1 VDSLNVE
8 QLIGSVIQGALG
20 GKRKRHK
27 GVARFLTGGKSSF
40 LNAST
45 LLALGGIA
53 WGVYETMT
61 QSSSPAPAS
70 GQAPPPAPHPVA
82 SPPVVPPPLPG
93 SAGAA
98 PVVTPPPLPGSVN
111 AAPAAVATA
120 SGAVSPEVLR
130 VLRLTLSAARADG
143 TLAPQEREAILAQA
157 RTVGAEALIT
167 AELDQ
172 PTPLEAIVGRS
183 PGGRVAE
190 DLYTLAF
197 SIVRADEQ
205 VLDGERR
212 YLDALAGHL
221 GLDRTAIERLEQQAA
236 ARIAEAGGQ

>member
-1 VDSLNVE
+1 MDSLNVE

-20 GKRKRHK
+20 GRRKRHK
-27 GVARFLTGGKSSF
+27 GVARFLTGGKTSF

-53 WGVYETMT
+53 WGLYETMT
-61 QSSSPAPAS
+61 QASGGPTPAPR
-70 GQAPPPAPHPVA
+70 PVA
-82 SPPVVPPPLPG
+82 SPSVVPPPLPG
-93 SAGAA
+93 SAGA
-98 PVVTPPPLPGSVN
+98 PTVVPPPLPGAPV
-111 AAPAAVATA
+111 APAPAAEAPA
-120 SGAVSPEVLR
+120 HPAVGPEVLR

-143 TLAPQEREAILAQA
+143 TLTPQEREAILAQA
-157 RTVGAEALIT
+157 RTVGAEALIA

-172 PTPLEAIVGRS
+172 PTPLEAIVGRA

-205 VLDGERR
+205 VLDGERQ

-221 GLDRTAIERLEQQAA
+221 GLDRAVTERLEQQAA
-236 ARIAEAGGQ
+236 ARIAEAGRE